1 MATYKGI
8 QGYTVQKLSDDPT
21 ASEASGQLWYNSGTG
36 KFKVG
41 TEAAG
46 AWSSAT
52 AMNTGRDEMASGGT
66 QSAAWGAG
74 GEPPNTAKTEI
85 YDGSTWT
92 EVADLID
99 GTRMQLEGF
108 GSTTAAIVCGGNPP
122 SAGGNFTE
130 SWDGTSWSEEN
141 NMNTPRYNFGS
152 AIGSPSTAGLVYGG
166 ITSPGH
172 GNDTANTENW
182 NGTTWTEVNDMLTT
196 RAGATGLGIQTA
208 AMAVAG
214 VTDSVTVQ
222 VAVCETY
229 DGSSWSETGDVNQ
242 ARYNVGTAG
251 TTTLG
256 LCFAGIYP
264 SASPV
269 FNQLTEKFDG
279 TSWTEVA
286 DLATA
291 RSKGPG
297 CAGSEVAGICYGG
310 SAPGGATTAT
320 EEWNDPVYTIKTVT
334 VS

>member
-8 QGYTVQKLSDDPT
+8 QGYSVQKLSSDPT
-21 ASEASGQLWYNSGTG
+21 ASEASGQLWYNSGSG

-41 TEAAG
+41 TEGAG
-46 AWSSAT
+46 AWASGT
-52 AMNTGRDEMASGGT
+52 AINTPRDEMASGGT

-74 GEPPNTAKTEI
+74 GEPPNTAKTEL
-85 YDGSTWT
+85 YNGTTWT

-99 GTRMQLEGF
+99 GSRYALEGF
-108 GSTTAAIVCGGNPP
+108 GSTTAAIAAGGHPP

-152 AIGSPSTAGLVYGG
+152 AIGSPQAAGLVMGG

-172 GNDTANTENW
+172 GNDTANTESW
-182 NGTTWTEVNDMLTT
+182 NGTTWTEVSDMLTT
-196 RAGATGLGIQTA
+196 RCGNTGLGIQTA

-214 VTDSVTVQ
+214 VTDSVTVC
-222 VAVCETY
+222 VSVCEEY
-229 DGSSWSETGDVNQ
+229 DGSSWTETGDINTC
-242 ARYNVGTAG
+242 RYNVGTAG
-251 TTTLG
+251 TTSLG
-256 LCFAGIYP
+256 LCFAGIAP
-264 SASPV
+264 GVNA
-269 FNQLTEKFDG
+269 LTEKFDG

-286 DLATA
+286 DLANP

-297 CAGSEVAGICYGG
+297 CAGSEVAGLCFAG
-310 SAPGGATTAT
+310 SGPGSSAVEA
-320 EEWNDPVYTIKTVT
+320 WDDPVYSIKTVT